1 MATPLSTL
9 RSRLS
14 QEHFDDG
21 KLTAVSQ
28 LASTG
33 FIPFPCSELAP
44 LLSASFP
51 FGDARLTALRTL
63 APFLTDAAT
72 GASAITAV
80 FKFEGERSQAGAIL
94 ASAAPRGFA
103 PAPAMGGFGGA
114 LGGRPGLAEALQG
127 RLSSEHFDDGKLT
140 AVQQTVSIGGWA
152 PISCGAAAGVLGKF
166 PFGETR
172 ISALRVLAPCL
183 SDIPT
188 GQAQILSTFKFEG
201 ERSEAGGILASA
213 AAAAH
218 PPPHQAYPPS
228 YPVGGMPAGTTG
240 SMGMGMPAGMG
251 GFYPQGGMPMAAPPM
266 PMMGGGAMGMGGGGM
281 PMGGSGMGGMAAPPS
296 GADMAGAM
304 LAANI
309 FGSVLGGIA
318 GVAAAN
324 AHGHPP
330 PPGAHPFPVPPV
342 GVSVSFGAQGP
353 PQQSFGAPLMGM
365 PFGFPPRF

>member
-1 MATPLSTL
+1 
-9 RSRLS
+9 
-14 QEHFDDG
+14 
-21 KLTAVSQ
+21 
-28 LASTG
+28 
-33 FIPFPCSELAP
+33 
-44 LLSASFP
+44 
-51 FGDARLTALRTL
+51 
-63 APFLTDAAT
+63 
-72 GASAITAV
+72 
-80 FKFEGERSQAGAIL
+80 
-94 ASAAPRGFA
+94 
-103 PAPAMGGFGGA
+103 MGGFGGA

-228 YPVGGMPAGTTG
+228 YPVGGMSAGTTG
-240 SMGMGMPAGMG
+240 SMGMGMPAGQGMG
-251 GFYPQGGMPMAAPPM
+251 GFYPPQGGMPNAGGM
-266 PMMGGGAMGMGGGGM
+266 PMGGGAMGGMPMQGGM
-281 PMGGSGMGGMAAPPS
+281 PMGGGMGGMPMGGMPTPPS

-353 PQQSFGAPLMGM
+353 PQQSFGAPPMGM
-365 PFGFPPRF
+365 PFGFPPRL